1 MNLTADNYFSKEASI
16 EWCSVSQWK
25 AFNKCPACAMAM
37 LHGEWQKEET
47 PALLVGSYVDSWFEG
62 TLDKFREENPAILT
76 KSGELKADYKKAEE
90 VIARVQR
97 DPMFMDYMSGEKQV
111 IMTGSINGVKVKIKV
126 DSLDIEHGRFTDLK
140 VMKDFAPIYD
150 EDEMGRVPFWI
161 AWKYDIQLAAYREII
176 RQNTGRTLNAYIAAA
191 TKQKVPDIA
200 VIHMAESELD
210 AALKR
215 FADFLPTV
223 DAIKSG
229 VIPAD
234 SCGECDYCLSNKVL
248 TEVIESDSIL
258 L

>member
-1 MNLTADNYFSKEASI
+1 MGCGQRGIKMVPPCIT
-16 EWCSVSQWK
+16 K
-25 AFNKCPACAMAM
+25 ALFGHHRRKHLA
-37 LHGEWQKEET
+37 
-47 PALLVGSYVDSWFEG
+47 
-62 TLDKFREENPAILT
+62 
-76 KSGELKADYKKAEE
+76 
-90 VIARVQR
+90 
-97 DPMFMDYMSGEKQV
+97 
-111 IMTGSINGVKVKIKV
+111 VKIFFF
-126 DSLDIEHGRFTDLK
+126 LG
-140 VMKDFAPIYD
+140 
-150 EDEMGRVPFWI
+150 GG
-161 AWKYDIQLAAYREII
+161 EII